1 MHNRTQ
7 QELGMQESERLDASE
22 ITAQELGAQ
31 MTGSVQA
38 NEAEA
43 MDALEQQQDQLLSQV
58 REGIGELF
66 EDGWTTAELAAMCCD
81 ETARAMIAKGA
92 SVARAACAYLKKS
105 GGLRKGAVPTARM
118 AAAGMQTQENAIER
132 MTDEEFAAFAARAN
146 EAMKA
151 GKKVRI

>member
-1 MHNRTQ
+1 MNPMEKDTKIA
-7 QELGMQESERLDASE
+7 MQEAPEEEAPQE
-22 ITAQELGAQ
+22 ITAEQLGAKIAPQ
-31 MTGSVQA
+31 EEPSAQQ
-38 NEAEA
+38 EQEDA
-43 MDALEQQQDQLLSQV
+43 MDAI
-58 REGIGELF
+58 RAGIGELF

>member
-1 MHNRTQ
+1 MEEFTREETMEGGCPQISAQALSEHLSRDALDAQ
-7 QELGMQESERLDASE
+7 REDELARQEEQEEMQE
-22 ITAQELGAQ
+22 
-31 MTGSVQA
+31 
-38 NEAEA
+38 
-43 MDALEQQQDQLLSQV
+43 AL

-81 ETARAMIAKGA
+81 EAARAMIAKGA

>member
-1 MHNRTQ
+1 MNPMDKDTKIA
-7 QELGMQESERLDASE
+7 MQEAPEAEAPQE
-22 ITAQELGAQ
+22 ITAQQLGAKIAPQ
-31 MTGSVQA
+31 EESSAQQ
-38 NEAEA
+38 EQEDA
-43 MDALEQQQDQLLSQV
+43 MDAI
-58 REGIGELF
+58 RAGIGELF

-105 GGLRKGAVPTARM
+105 GGLRKGAVPTTRM